1 MTRGVE
7 RGDGRKTQERGAI
20 CIRITDSCCCRAV
33 NQHKIVKQLYSSYKK
48 KAFLKG
54 SKSFPLEKVTE
65 NGFQSPAKGAGF
77 TRGPHGVHAQQ

>member
-1 MTRGVE
+1 MGGRLKREGIYVYVSLIHAVVE
-7 RGDGRKTQERGAI
+7 QKPTQNCKAI
-20 CIRITDSCCCRAV
+20 IL
-33 NQHKIVKQLYSSYKK
+33 QLKK

-54 SKSFPLEKVTE
+54 SKSFSLEKVTE